1 MSIPTFSLQGKV
13 SLVTGSRRGIG
24 KTIALAFAEAGADV
38 AVCDVVLEGGELEAV
53 ADEIRKLGRRS
64 LAVQADTS
72 RKPDVEDMVKKVVEQ
87 FGAIDI
93 LVNDAAI
100 VVREPILDMLE
111 EDWDRQTDINLKGYF
126 LCAQA
131 VGKIMKDR
139 KSGNIINIASDLAF
153 KPDSGVGAYCVVK
166 ASAVMLTR
174 VLAKELGDYG
184 IRANAIAPGLTRT
197 EMGRPLWEN
206 TALLKQMEA
215 TIPLGRIG
223 ETNDLVGA
231 ALFLASEASSYI
243 TGHTLLV
250 NGGYI

>member
-1 MSIPTFSLQGKV
+1 MSIPTFSLEDKV

-24 KTIALAFAEAGADV
+24 RAIALAFAKAGADV
-38 AVCDVVLEGGELEAV
+38 AVCDVVFDNGELEAV
-53 ADEIRKLGRRS
+53 EDEIRKLGQRS
-64 LAVQADTS
+64 LALKADTS
-72 RKPDVEDMVKKVVEQ
+72 KKPDVEAMVKKMVEQ

-100 VVREPILDMLE
+100 VVRESILDMSE
-111 EDWDRQTDINLKGYF
+111 EDWDKQTDINLKGYF
-126 LCAQA
+126 LCTQA

-139 KSGNIINIASDLAF
+139 KSGNIINIASDLALQ
-153 KPDSGVGAYCVVK
+153 PDPGVGAYCVVK
-166 ASAVMLTR
+166 AGVVMLTR
-174 VLAKELGDYG
+174 VLAKELGGYG
-184 IRANAIAPGLTRT
+184 IRANAIAPGLTKT

-206 TALLKQMEA
+206 SALLKQMEA
-215 TIPLGRIG
+215 TIPMGRIG

-231 ALFLASEASSYI
+231 ALFLASKASSYI